1 MSGRD
6 EDPPKPT
13 PQEQWERFKVALF
26 RSGIERSRR
35 LYARSRNPIHALQAY
50 RMARA
55 AKIDI
60 PGWTLELFDQWA
72 ETLCVKPPKKAQEIA
87 PALGLAPEGGG
98 PSIFSQAEKQAR
110 NHWIAV
116 RVLGLREL
124 DPERDTQDIFLQ
136 VAEEYEL
143 SGQRVARIWYGLTR
157 GEKKSP

>member
-6 EDPPKPT
+6 EDPKPT
-13 PQEQWERFKVALF
+13 SQEQWERFIVALF
-26 RSGIERSRR
+26 RNRIEHCCR
-35 LYARSRNPIHALQAY
+35 LYTRSGNPIHALQAY

-116 RVLGLREL
+116 RVLRLREL
-124 DPERDTQDIFLQ
+124 DPNRGIQDIFLQ
-136 VAEEYEL
+136 VAEEYEISSERV
-143 SGQRVARIWYGLTR
+143 SGIWYDLTHR
-157 GEKKSP
+157 VIKSS